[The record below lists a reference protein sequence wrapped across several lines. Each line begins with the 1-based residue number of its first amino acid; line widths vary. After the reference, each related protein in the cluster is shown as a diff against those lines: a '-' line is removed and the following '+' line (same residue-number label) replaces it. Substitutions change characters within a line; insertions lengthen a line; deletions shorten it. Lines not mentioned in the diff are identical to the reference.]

1 MSDVFGK
8 LTDILVFCVVGFIL
22 PAFLTAFLM
31 EEVKD
36 TTASITVREL
46 AEDVAAKGYLDKE
59 RYEAFLLELN
69 AAGVITETEIC
80 AEHDLLAPE
89 YKMRSIEDMES
100 YLESLWSGSNIL
112 NQPTMTT
119 QRPSVTDPGS
129 ILPDGIAEY
138 IEGENASTSGPSAEH
153 NHGDLCYVGV
163 GHTHSDECYTGTK
176 HVHSGDS
183 AGGTGCYTRYV
194 PGEQEYCGVMGG
206 SRYYDSYTT
215 AAGTCSNCEWGE
227 CRVEKFEETCSG
239 CRETWVTVIVT
250 TCMDCG
256 YSFQSGNYGETH
268 YRTGSVGH
276 YEINCGKTE
285 GKYYNADGTLSAPG
299 CGKEEVGGAVKHEH
313 TGACETTEVNCPA
326 GCSLH
331 THSGSSSS
339 GTGCYTKYVAG
350 SKVFCGYTTSPEFSY
365 SVLIDCYACYN
376 DEPTMTESHYEVT
389 CNECGDSWLSLRK
402 VECSACGYSNSY
414 GSEYSQYHYV
424 GESSGYYEVDCG
436 KDLTKYYDTAG
447 NVCEACNGTGKVSQ
461 INCTLE
467 AGKYYDRNGNEV
479 FPACN
484 RIVTGIAPIVREQ
497 IVSAT
502 ETPDFRVKAVFA
514 DGHSEVVTASVAGFN
529 SGAYNTV
536 QTVILSYGEYA
547 GSLDNP
553 GPSECTVKRLV
564 RYPTKT
570 CAHGHLYYL
579 VSRNTTPCPYCYAYP
594 KTLAVQGVEELPFRI
609 RKGSTLRDNGVFLK
623 VTYYDGRAEI
633 VRSGF
638 TDTLDKNYVGEQT
651 VTIGYG
657 GATTTLLVY
666 TGRIK
671 VNCSVCGYEYQ
682 LYPDD
687 TDPGCPKCL
696 AAVPEFTGNVL
707 RYKETVSYGEI
718 LDELYYGDGICYFSR
733 GDRFEIELWKNS
745 DNMSGIALGRIFHAD
760 MPKELVA
767 MYGVKIRDEET
778 EK

>member
-1 MSDVFGK
+1 MNDVFGK
-8 LTDILVFCVVGFIL
+8 LTDILVFCMVGFIL
-22 PAFLTAFLM
+22 PAFLTTFLM

-46 AEDVAAKGYLDKE
+46 AEDVAVKGYLDKE

-69 AAGVITETEIC
+69 AAGVITETEIY

-112 NQPTMTT
+112 NQQPMTT
-119 QRPSVTDPGS
+119 QRPSVTDPGTPPAGS
-129 ILPDGIAEY
+129 LIGNVTGSDTETAGPN
-138 IEGENASTSGPSAEH
+138 EN
-153 NHGDLCYVGV
+153 
-163 GHTHSDECYTGTK
+163 HTHGAECYLGTQ
-176 HVHSGDS
+176 HRHD
-183 AGGTGCYTRYV
+183 
-194 PGEQEYCGVMGG
+194 
-206 SRYYDSYTT
+206 
-215 AAGTCSNCEWGE
+215 
-227 CRVEKFEETCSG
+227 
-239 CRETWVTVIVT
+239 T
-250 TCMDCG
+250 TCDG
-256 YSFQSGNYGETH
+256 YD
-268 YRTGSVGH
+268 V
-276 YEINCGKTE
+276 
-285 GKYYNADGTLSAPG
+285 
-299 CGKEEVGGAVKHEH
+299 
-313 TGACETTEVNCPA
+313 ACDA
-326 GCSLH
+326 GCTKH
-331 THSGSSSS
+331 THSGSSYS
-339 GTGCYTKYVAG
+339 GTGCYSGGTYHP
-350 SKVFCGYTTSPEFSY
+350 S
-365 SVLIDCYACYN
+365 
-376 DEPTMTESHYEVT
+376 
-389 CNECGDSWLSLRK
+389 DSWVCGTISGFHDETYTSYCSSCGNNSAVTNISLGG
-402 VECSACGYSNSY
+402 VCGNCHGSSFYSYMSQSCPCGYSYTYSPGTVHVVSTSAYYDLNCTKTEVEYYDSSGRLCSVCDGDGIITALACTKTDGGY
-414 GSEYSQYHYV
+414 YFIDGSSCSPLCGEVVTELIPVMKEQV
-424 GESSGYYEVDCG
+424 LNAGESVD
-436 KDLTKYYDTAG
+436 
-447 NVCEACNGTGKVSQ
+447 V
-461 INCTLE
+461 
-467 AGKYYDRNGNEV
+467 
-479 FPACN
+479 
-484 RIVTGIAPIVREQ
+484 
-497 IVSAT
+497 
-502 ETPDFRVKAVFA
+502 RVKAVFA
-514 DGHSEVVTASVAGFN
+514 DGHSEVVTAVMTGFN
-529 SGAYNTV
+529 AGSYNTV
-536 QTVILSYGEYA
+536 QTVTLSYGEYA
-547 GSLDNP
+547 GSLDNAQAAT
-553 GPSECTVKRLV
+553 CTAERLV

-579 VSRNTTPCPYCYAYP
+579 VSGNSTPCPYCAAYP
-594 KTLAVQGVEELPFRI
+594 KTIAVQGVEETPFRI

-623 VTYYDGRAEI
+623 VTYYDGRTEI

-687 TDPGCPKCL
+687 TDPGCSKCL

-745 DNMSGIALGRIFHAD
+745 DNMSGIALGRIFHAE